1 MGIGVILHHTF
12 STMSARLYSIYI
24 FISLFVI
31 TTSCKKKDTAD
42 LDAKAPIE
50 YAKKAPNTFDALA
63 VDSTS
68 LEGESANLLFN
79 LYKKNN
85 FQTIWNS
92 TTQRQSILNTIASS
106 TSEGLDPQDYNLKNL
121 SEKEGKIASASN
133 QDRIEYDIELSAAA
147 QKLLSHLSNGKLNPK
162 KIYSDWEIK
171 RNKYDINSHLFNAI
185 KNDSIL
191 ETIAS
196 AAPQHQVYKSLQ
208 NALKIIETFPDDKFS
223 KIGSDHKIQLNDSL
237 KDMLTIKKKLIYWKD
252 LQSSAKL
259 TTVYDTLT
267 FKAVKRF
274 QTRHGLS
281 ADGVIGKGTIAALNE
296 TKTDRRNQIVAN
308 MERWKWFS
316 RSLGNYYIIIN
327 IADYKMRLVKDND
340 TIETKRIAVGTIKR
354 KTPILTSKISDIV
367 INPTWTV
374 PPTILKEDL
383 VPSARNNRDYFRRT
397 NISIFD
403 WSNNPI
409 SPQDW
414 NPDNYTKYRYVQ
426 GPGDNNSL
434 GNVKFNFPNSHMVYL
449 HDTNHKNI
457 FTRNNRSLSSGCVR
471 VEDPLPLAEMLLNN
485 SRWSLDSIKS
495 TISKLET
502 TSVKMKDAV
511 YIYQYYWT
519 AWSEN
524 GQLIF
529 RDDIYNLDKDLSK
542 KLGY

>member
-1 MGIGVILHHTF
+1 MLARF
-12 STMSARLYSIYI
+12 SFLY
-24 FISLFVI
+24 FFVSLFLL

-42 LDAKAPIE
+42 LDAKAPID
-50 YAKKAPNTFDALA
+50 YAKKAPKTFDALA

-85 FQTIWNS
+85 FTTIWNNTS
-92 TTQRQSILNTIASS
+92 QRQNILNSIASS
-106 TSEGLDPQDYNLKNL
+106 AADGLNPEDYNLKKL
-121 SEKEGKIASASN
+121 SEKEGNIASAS
-133 QDRIEYDIELSAAA
+133 DKERIEYDIELTAAS
-147 QKLLSHLSNGKLNPK
+147 QKFLSHLSNGKLNPK
-162 KIYSDWEIK
+162 KLYDDWEIK
-171 RNKYDINSHLFNAI
+171 RNKYDINTHLYNAL
-185 KNDSIL
+185 KADSII
-191 ETIAS
+191 EAVAS
-196 AAPQHQVYKSLQ
+196 ATPQHQVYKSLQ
-208 NALKIIETFPDDKFS
+208 KALKILEAFPNDKFAV
-223 KIGSDHKIQLNDSL
+223 IGKDHKIQLNDSL
-237 KDMLTIKKKLIYWKD
+237 KDMITIKKKLIYWKD
-252 LQSSAKL
+252 LQASAPL
-259 TTVYDTLT
+259 TKVYDTLT
-267 FKAVKRF
+267 YKALKRF
-274 QTRHGLS
+274 QVRHGLS
-281 ADGVIGKGTIAALNE
+281 ADGVIGRGTIAALNE
-296 TKTDRRNQIVAN
+296 TKEDRQNQIIAN
-308 MERWKWFS
+308 MERWKWYR
-316 RSLGNYYIIIN
+316 RSFGDYYIILN
-327 IADYKMRLVKDND
+327 IADYKMRIVKNND
-340 TIETKRIAVGTIKR
+340 TIETRRIAVGTIKR
-354 KTPILTSKISDIV
+354 KTPILTSKLSDIV

-409 SPQDW
+409 SAEEWDPE
-414 NPDNYTKYRYVQ
+414 NYTKYRYVQ

-457 FTRNNRSLSSGCVR
+457 FSRNNRSLSSGCVR
-471 VEDPLPLAEMLLNN
+471 VENPLPLAEMLLNN

-495 TISKLET
+495 TISRLET
-502 TSVKMKDAV
+502 TSVKMKDPV

-542 KLGY
+542 KLRN

>member
-1 MGIGVILHHTF
+1 MT
-12 STMSARLYSIYI
+12 ARLYSIYF
-24 FISLFVI
+24 FIGLLLI
-31 TTSCKKKDTAD
+31 TISCKNKDSAD

-50 YAKKAPNTFDALA
+50 YAKKAPNNFDAIA
-63 VDSTS
+63 IDSTS
-68 LEGESANLLFN
+68 LEDESANLLFN

-85 FQTIWNS
+85 FTTIWNS
-92 TTQRQSILNTIASS
+92 TSQRQTILNTIASC
-106 TSEGLDPQDYNLKNL
+106 TADGLNPQDYNLKKL

-133 QDRIEYDIELSAAA
+133 QERIEYDIELSAAA
-147 QKLLSHLSNGKLNPK
+147 QKLLGHLSNGKLNPK
-162 KIYSDWEIK
+162 KLYSDWEMK
-171 RNKYDINSHLFNAI
+171 RNKYDINAHLYNGI
-185 KNDSIL
+185 KSDSIL
-191 ETIAS
+191 EAVAS
-196 AAPQHQVYKSLQ
+196 ATPQHQVYKSLQ
-208 NALKIIETFPDDKFS
+208 NALKIIESFPDQKFAI
-223 KIGSDHKIQLNDSL
+223 IGSEKKIQLNDSL
-237 KDMLTIKKKLIYWKD
+237 QDMITIKKKLIYWKD
-252 LQSSAKL
+252 LQTSAKL
-259 TTVYDTLT
+259 TTDYDTLT
-267 FKAVKRF
+267 HRAVKRF

-281 ADGVIGKGTIAALNE
+281 ADGVIGKGTIAALNA
-296 TKTDRRNQIVAN
+296 TKADRRDQIIAN

-316 RSLGNYYIIIN
+316 RSFGNYYMIIN
-327 IADYKMRLVKDND
+327 IADYKMRLVKNND
-340 TIETKRIAVGTIKR
+340 TIETRRIAVGTIKR
-354 KTPILTSKISDIV
+354 KTPILTSKLSDIV

-397 NISIFD
+397 NISIYD

-414 NPDNYTKYRYVQ
+414 DPDNYTKYRYVQ

-457 FTRNNRSLSSGCVR
+457 FSRNNRSLSSGCVR

-485 SRWSLDSIKS
+485 SRWSMDSIKS
-495 TISKLET
+495 TISRLET

-511 YIYQYYWT
+511 YIFQYYWT

-524 GQLIF
+524 GHLIF

-542 KLGY
+542 KLGN